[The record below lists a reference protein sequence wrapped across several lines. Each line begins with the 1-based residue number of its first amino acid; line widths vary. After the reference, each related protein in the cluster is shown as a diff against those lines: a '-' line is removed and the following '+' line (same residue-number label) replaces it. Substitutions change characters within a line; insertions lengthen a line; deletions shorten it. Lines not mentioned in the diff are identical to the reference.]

1 MTCMMRCRRSGGRS
15 CNSPPGMQSSSVG
28 RAVKCRCARSVRA
41 VLDRIVRQVVCEGG
55 GGARTASVADREIGT
70 MCWLMPIHPRRLC
83 WLLLAAS
90 AGRRPSW
97 RRR

>member
-1 MTCMMRCRRSGGRS
+1 MHDAVSAERWAQLQLT
-15 CNSPPGMQSSSVG
+15 PGYAKLLSRARGEMQV
-28 RAVKCRCARSVRA
+28 CARGLRG